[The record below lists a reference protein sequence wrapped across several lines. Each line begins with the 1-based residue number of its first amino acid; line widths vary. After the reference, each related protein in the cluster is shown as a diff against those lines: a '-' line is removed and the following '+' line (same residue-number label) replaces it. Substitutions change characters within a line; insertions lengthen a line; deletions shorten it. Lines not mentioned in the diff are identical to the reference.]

1 LVGVCRNV
9 VDEEAMGDEKD
20 EDEDGMTVECAVDWA
35 VARGGGVSAGPSTG
49 VFGLKWVWPGGRAS
63 CIGFGI
69 ERAPV

>member
-1 LVGVCRNV
+1 VGVCGVV
-9 VDEEAMGDEKD
+9 VDEEAIGDEHEGDDD
-20 EDEDGMTVECAVDWA
+20 EMTVECAVDWV

-63 CIGFGI
+63 RIGFGI